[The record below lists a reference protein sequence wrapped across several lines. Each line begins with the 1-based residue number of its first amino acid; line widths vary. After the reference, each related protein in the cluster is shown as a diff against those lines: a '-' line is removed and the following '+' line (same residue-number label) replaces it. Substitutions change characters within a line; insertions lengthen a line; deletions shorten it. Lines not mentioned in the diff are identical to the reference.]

1 MTETLKYG
9 NLTVAKELDEFLRT
23 EVIDGIGV
31 DADHFWN
38 SLETILD
45 EFGPRNK
52 GLLQKR
58 EDIQDKID
66 QWHLSRKGEPHD
78 QEAYISFLKE
88 INYLLEEGDDF
99 EISTDNVDDEIKTIA
114 EPQVVLQL

>member
-52 GLLQKR
+52 
-58 EDIQDKID
+58 
-66 QWHLSRKGEPHD
+66 
-78 QEAYISFLKE
+78 
-88 INYLLEEGDDF
+88 
-99 EISTDNVDDEIKTIA
+99 
-114 EPQVVLQL
+114 